1 MLRANW
7 LEQGSS
13 LQRHPLLRVHLEL
26 VLQPMQLPC
35 HPKHPSDKPARSGTA
50 GASVPDIKPVV
61 NKLDAK
67 GQCLTQERSFAQG
80 LHRSSREE

>member
-1 MLRANW
+1 LQSWRAGFRPPVRSLLMLRANW

-35 HPKHPSDKPARSGTA
+35 HPKHPSDKPADV
-50 GASVPDIKPVV
+50 GA
-61 NKLDAK
+61 
-67 GQCLTQERSFAQG
+67 
-80 LHRSSREE
+80 